1 MSATDGE
8 VDRFS
13 VALRGPRVVYGE
25 GVAAVELTAELDQ
38 LKAERVL
45 VLGSKRELGRV
56 SKVGV

>member
-38 LKAERVL
+38 LEAERVL
-45 VLGSKRELGRV
+45 VLGSKRELV
-56 SKVGV
+56 FSA